1 MVSQGWQIDIH
12 YAHTSKIFIYGSNK
26 ISIKWKKIQWVT
38 HGKDL
43 RLFNDINSM
52 KVDENDFIKPFVLNP
67 SHV

>member
-1 MVSQGWQIDIH
+1 M
-12 YAHTSKIFIYGSNK
+12 
-26 ISIKWKKIQWVT
+26 

-52 KVDENDFIKPFVLNP
+52 KIDGNDFIKPFVLNP